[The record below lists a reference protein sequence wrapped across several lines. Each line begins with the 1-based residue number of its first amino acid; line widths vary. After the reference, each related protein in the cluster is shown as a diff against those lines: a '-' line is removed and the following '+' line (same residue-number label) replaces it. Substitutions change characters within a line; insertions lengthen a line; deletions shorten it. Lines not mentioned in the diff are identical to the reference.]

1 MQGTGLAISTGMTL
15 LPVRSRAR
23 AAAGVLIGAAFV
35 ASCIEVHDASD
46 EKKAKAIADS
56 AAGSV
61 SNTPARPAPV
71 TGSTSTATFGPDSVT
86 RIHGGAPFTPEQQAA
101 LQSDTAHSVTEVD
114 TSAASAA
121 SASDA
126 STLKGALLIPVQGV
140 QANVLYDTY
149 DEKRGSGARAHEALD
164 IPAPRG
170 TPVLSAIGGR
180 VLKLFESKAGGHMVY
195 AADSSERFIL
205 MYAHLDSYAPGLADG
220 QPLARG
226 QVIGTVGTTGNAPP
240 NVPHL
245 HFAIARSADVKQ
257 WWKGSPVNPY
267 PLLVP

>member
-1 MQGTGLAISTGMTL
+1 VL
-15 LPVRSRAR
+15 L
-23 AAAGVLIGAAFV
+23 AAALT

-46 EKKAKAIADS
+46 EKKAKATADS
-56 AAGSV
+56 AAGTVSV
-61 SNTPARPAPV
+61 TPAPPAPLAAG
-71 TGSTSTATFGPDSVT
+71 TTTPTFGPDSVT
-86 RIHGGAPFTPEQQAA
+86 RIRGGSAFTPEQEAA
-101 LQSDTAHSVTEVD
+101 LQSDTVHSLTDVD
-114 TSAASAA
+114 TSVSSAT

-126 STLKGALLIPVQGV
+126 GTLKGTLLIPVRGIE
-140 QANVLYDTY
+140 ASALYDTY
-149 DEKRGSGARAHEALD
+149 NEKRGGGSRTHEALD

-170 TPVLSAIGGR
+170 TPVLSATGGR

-220 QPLARG
+220 QPLTRG

-245 HFAIARSADVKQ
+245 HFAIASSADVKQ
-257 WWKGSPVNPY
+257 WWKGAPVNPF
-267 PLLVP
+267 PLLTP